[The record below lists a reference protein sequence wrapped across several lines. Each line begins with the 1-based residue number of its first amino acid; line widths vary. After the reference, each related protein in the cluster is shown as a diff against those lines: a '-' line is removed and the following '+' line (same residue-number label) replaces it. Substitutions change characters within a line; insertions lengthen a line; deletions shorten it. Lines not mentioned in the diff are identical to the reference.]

1 MLLAIDV
8 GNSNTI
14 LGVYEGTKLVEN
26 WRLSTDK
33 EKTPDEYFILIKDL
47 FRFRKVST
55 QKVKNLIISCVVPT
69 MLNTLEE
76 MGKKYFHTAPL
87 VVGPG
92 IKTGIRIQVD
102 NPREVGADRIVNAG
116 GAYEKYKTSL
126 IIVDFGTATT
136 FDYISAQGEYMGGS
150 IAPGLLISSEAL
162 FQSASKL
169 PRVELIKP
177 KTAIGKNTIQS
188 MQAGIIYGYMG
199 LIEGIVNRIKKEVNS
214 NPKVVATGGLA
225 NLVARDSPIVDEI
238 DEFLTLEGL
247 RIIFERN
254 SEGSGKREEGLI

>member
-8 GNSNTI
+8 GNSNII
-14 LGVYEGTKLVEN
+14 LGVYEGPKLVED

-47 FRFRKVST
+47 FRFRKIST
-55 QKVKNLIISCVVPT
+55 QKVKSLIISCVVPT
-69 MLNTLEE
+69 MLYTLEE
-76 MGKKYFHTAPL
+76 MGEKYFHTSPL

-92 IKTGIRIQVD
+92 IKTGIRIHVD
-102 NPREVGADRIVNAG
+102 NPREVGADRIVNAV

-126 IIVDFGTATT
+126 IVVDFGTATT
-136 FDYISAQGEYMGGS
+136 FDYISARGDYMGGS

-177 KTAIGKNTIQS
+177 KTMIGKNTIQS

-199 LIEGIVNRIKKEVNS
+199 LIEGIIDRIKKEVNS
-214 NPKVVATGGLA
+214 DPKVVATGGLA
-225 NLVARDSPIVDEI
+225 RLIMQDSPIVDEI
-238 DEFLTLEGL
+238 DEFLTL
-247 RIIFERN
+247 
-254 SEGSGKREEGLI
+254 

>member
-177 KTAIGKNTIQS
+177 KTAI
-188 MQAGIIYGYMG
+188 
-199 LIEGIVNRIKKEVNS
+199 
-214 NPKVVATGGLA
+214 
-225 NLVARDSPIVDEI
+225 
-238 DEFLTLEGL
+238 
-247 RIIFERN
+247 
-254 SEGSGKREEGLI
+254 